1 MAPSTYFLFLI
12 NLYFGHFLLITKR
25 CLFLKINNK
34 NLFLREGHFNFQRN
48 LNSSIKKERMG
59 PDQPVALEL
68 IGQVKDKTV
77 VIVDDIIDTAKTAIN
92 ACGLL
97 FENGAKKIIGCFAH
111 AVLTEGAVERI
122 EESGFD
128 KIFVTNTVQLDSSFE
143 GCKKISVL
151 PVDDILR
158 EYLKNFMK
166 K

>member
-1 MAPSTYFLFLI
+1 MPL
-12 NLYFGHFLLITKR
+12 
-25 CLFLKINNK
+25 LKINNK

-48 LNSSIKKERMG
+48 LNSSKKHEK
-59 PDQPVALEL
+59 L
-68 IGQVKDKTV
+68 TV
-77 VIVDDIIDTAKTAIN
+77 VIIDDIIDTAKTAIN
-92 ACGLL
+92 ACDLL

-122 EESGFD
+122 EESGFE
-128 KIFVTNTVQLDSSFE
+128 KIFVTNTVQLDASFE

-151 PVDDILR
+151 PVDDILC